1 MFCPNCGKP
10 GDGHFCAY
18 CGVSMETGWHQ
29 KKNAYLGDMKG
40 KFERFISSIE
50 ERIKRYEESFAKRA
64 EPTAPRAV
72 TLYYAHGIRTRIVP
86 TGANEHDAVLL
97 VSDGAEYDLR
107 RSDDYARMPVPMR
120 VKGKEEYSATQQLEY
135 FLLKKSKWLEKAGD
149 LELALS
155 CSLAALRMLPSASF
169 AYSRDDYLQSVYLLY
184 QLGRYGDAEAQEDA
198 ILDRGI
204 RKELGFSPMK
214 PCGDAFNT
222 DLVGIEISAM
232 GAVCSECAKYAYR
245 VYSVNG
251 KDRRF
256 CRLPENLQNGA
267 PHSCCCISFYPF
279 LENITEFTYNRN
291 GSSTNSIERIIQI
304 STRPYR
310 DERTADE
317 KATFSRHLED
327 CKKRASA
334 EDDYKKWCILSHMF
348 PERTPKSFSA
358 YRRMLFSGNDKLNAL
373 LTEANKNGLFAVIKA
388 RPSGIP
394 EGLS

>member
-1 MFCPNCGKP
+1 M
-10 GDGHFCAY
+10 HF
-18 CGVSMETGWHQ
+18 V
-29 KKNAYLGDMKG
+29 DIKG

-50 ERIKRYEESFAKRA
+50 ERIKKSGGKFGKAA
-64 EPTAPRAV
+64 EPAPPRAV
-72 TLYYAHGIRTRIVP
+72 TVYYRRGVRVRIAP
-86 TGANEHDAVLL
+86 PDADEHAAELL
-97 VSDGAEYDLR
+97 VSDEVEYNLTKSEDYNRMAVPLR
-107 RSDDYARMPVPMR
+107 D
-120 VKGKEEYSATQQLEY
+120 KGKETYEAIKQLEY
-135 FLLKKSKWLEKAGD
+135 FLLKKATWLEKAGD

-184 QLGRYGDAEAQEDA
+184 RLGRYAEAEVQEDA
-198 ILDRGI
+198 ILERGI
-204 RKELGFSPMK
+204 HKEFGFSPMK
-214 PCGDAFNT
+214 PCSDAFNT

-245 VYSVNG
+245 VYSING

-256 CRLPENLQNGA
+256 WRLPENLQNGS

-279 LENITEFTYNRN
+279 LENVTEFTYNRN
-291 GSSTNSIERIIQI
+291 GSSTNNIDRIIKV

-317 KATFSRHLED
+317 KATFSKHLED

-334 EDDYKKWCILSHMF
+334 EDDYKKWCILSHAL

-373 LTEANKNGLFAVIKA
+373 LTEASEQGLFAVIKA